1 MSIDRIILKH
11 KNSLKRCLL
20 ILGVVMIMD
29 VVALFITDFNMDLLT
44 LLLFVLIVLVVL
56 SFCEFLKIEELNDFY
71 SFMVKKK
78 LVSELDNILLETT
91 DCFFTNNYIFK
102 IKDKT
107 YIKYSE
113 IVLMYNYYIPRSRGI
128 VRRKCC
134 FITKGRKKF
143 KIDNPKTSYEQFS
156 GNELQKLILEK
167 NPNVLVGKTKENKKI
182 LLEKY
187 GINL

>member
-1 MSIDRIILKH
+1 MDIIT
-11 KNSLKRCLL
+11 
-20 ILGVVMIMD
+20 
-29 VVALFITDFNMDLLT
+29 LFIIDFNIELLT
-44 LLLFVLIVLVVL
+44 LLLFAIIVLAVL
-56 SFCEFLKIEELNDFY
+56 SLFEFLKIEELNDFY
-71 SFMVKKK
+71 SFMVNKK
-78 LVSELDNILLETT
+78 LISELDNILLKTP
-91 DCFFTNNYIFK
+91 DCFFADNYIFK
-102 IKDKT
+102 VNDRI